1 MNTQGTPPRNPMAGL
16 FYNQMTN
23 MSQAALKNM
32 YHDESRTVQIIEST
46 PGWKAIDFKELYRY
60 RDMLRFLTWRSIKV
74 LYAQS
79 AIGIGWA
86 IIQPLF
92 SMLVFTVIFG
102 RFAKIDSDGVPYSLF
117 SLTALVPWT
126 YFSNALLEA
135 GNSLV
140 SQSQLL
146 SKVYFP
152 RLILPLSGILAKL
165 VDFTIALGVLFLLM
179 LYYRV
184 APTWNCVFLPLLV
197 LIMASSSLGI
207 GLWLTAMAIQYR
219 DVKHALSFLVQ
230 LAMYASP
237 VIYSVNI
244 IPDGWRY
251 LYAINPMVGVIEGFR
266 ASLLGT
272 GPMPWDLLSIGFLSA
287 VFFLFTGLFYFK
299 RQEKVFSDVA

>member
-1 MNTQGTPPRNPMAGL
+1 MTSEENTIV
-16 FYNQMTN
+16 
-23 MSQAALKNM
+23 
-32 YHDESRTVQIIEST
+32 HIIEAT

-86 IIQPLF
+86 VIQPLF
-92 SMLVFTVIFG
+92 SMLIFTVVFG
-102 RFAKIDSDGVPYSLF
+102 WFAKIDSNGVPYSLF
-117 SLTALVPWT
+117 SLAALVPWT

-140 SQSQLL
+140 SQSQML

-152 RLILPLSGILAKL
+152 RLILPLSGVLAKL
-165 VDFTIALGVLFLLM
+165 VDFCIAMLM
-179 LYYRV
+179 LLGLMLVYQV
-184 APTWNCVFLPLLV
+184 FPTWNCLFLPV
-197 LIMASSSLGI
+197 LILIMLASALGI

-219 DVKHALSFLVQ
+219 DIKHALSFVVQ

-237 VIYSVNI
+237 VIYSANI
-244 IPDGWRY
+244 IPERFRY

-266 ASLLGT
+266 SALLGT
-272 GPMPWDLLSIGFLSA
+272 GPMPWDLIAIGTASATVFLVS
-287 VFFLFTGLFYFK
+287 GLFYFR
-299 RQEKVFSDVA
+299 RQERVFSDVA

>member
-1 MNTQGTPPRNPMAGL
+1 MTSQENTI
-16 FYNQMTN
+16 
-23 MSQAALKNM
+23 
-32 YHDESRTVQIIEST
+32 VQIIEPT

-86 IIQPLF
+86 VIQPLF
-92 SMLVFTVIFG
+92 SMLIFTVVFG
-102 RFAKIDSDGVPYSLF
+102 WFAKIDSNGVPYSLF
-117 SLTALVPWT
+117 SLAALVPWT

-140 SQSQLL
+140 SQSQML

-152 RLILPLSGILAKL
+152 RLVLPLSGVLAKL
-165 VDFTIALGVLFLLM
+165 VDFCIAMLM
-179 LYYRV
+179 LLGLMLVYQV
-184 APTWNCVFLPLLV
+184 FPTWTCLFLPLLI
-197 LIMASSSLGI
+197 LIMLASALGI

-219 DVKHALSFLVQ
+219 DIKHALSFVVQ

-237 VIYSVNI
+237 VIYSASI
-244 IPDGWRY
+244 IPVRFRY

-266 ASLLGT
+266 SALLGT
-272 GPMPWDLLSIGFLSA
+272 GPMPWDLIAIGSASATVFLVS
-287 VFFLFTGLFYFK
+287 GLFYFR
-299 RQEKVFSDVA
+299 RQERVFSDVA

>member
-1 MNTQGTPPRNPMAGL
+1 
-16 FYNQMTN
+16 
-23 MSQAALKNM
+23 
-32 YHDESRTVQIIEST
+32 
-46 PGWKAIDFKELYRY
+46 
-60 RDMLRFLTWRSIKV
+60 
-74 LYAQS
+74 
-79 AIGIGWA
+79 
-86 IIQPLF
+86 
-92 SMLVFTVIFG
+92 MLVFTVIFG

-152 RLILPLSGILAKL
+152 RLILPLSGVLAKL
-165 VDFTIALGVLFLLM
+165 VDFTIALGMLFLLM

-197 LIMASSSLGI
+197 LIMAASSLGI

-219 DVKHALSFLVQ
+219 DVKHALAFLVQ

-244 IPDGWRY
+244 IPAGWRY

-287 VFFLFTGLFYFK
+287 GFFLFTGLFYFK
-299 RQEKVFSDVA
+299 RQEKIFSDVA

>member
-1 MNTQGTPPRNPMAGL
+1 MTSQENTI
-16 FYNQMTN
+16 
-23 MSQAALKNM
+23 
-32 YHDESRTVQIIEST
+32 VQIIEPT

-86 IIQPLF
+86 VIQPLF
-92 SMLVFTVIFG
+92 SMLIFTVVFG
-102 RFAKIDSDGVPYSLF
+102 WFAKIDSNGVPYSLF
-117 SLTALVPWT
+117 SLAALVPWT

-140 SQSQLL
+140 SQSQML

-152 RLILPLSGILAKL
+152 RLVLPLSGVLAKL
-165 VDFTIALGVLFLLM
+165 VDFCIAMLM
-179 LYYRV
+179 LLGLMLVYQV
-184 APTWNCVFLPLLV
+184 FPTWNCLFLPLLI
-197 LIMASSSLGI
+197 LIMLASALGI

-219 DVKHALSFLVQ
+219 DIKHALSFVVQ

-237 VIYSVNI
+237 VIYSASI
-244 IPDGWRY
+244 IPVRFRY

-266 ASLLGT
+266 SALLGT
-272 GPMPWDLLSIGFLSA
+272 GPMPWDLIAIGSASATVFLVS
-287 VFFLFTGLFYFK
+287 GLFYFR
-299 RQEKVFSDVA
+299 RQERVFSDVA

>member
-1 MNTQGTPPRNPMAGL
+1 MTSEENTI
-16 FYNQMTN
+16 
-23 MSQAALKNM
+23 
-32 YHDESRTVQIIEST
+32 VQIIEPT

-86 IIQPLF
+86 VIQPLF
-92 SMLVFTVIFG
+92 SMLIFTVVFG
-102 RFAKIDSDGVPYSLF
+102 WFAKIDSNGVPYSLF
-117 SLTALVPWT
+117 SLAALVPWT

-140 SQSQLL
+140 SQSQML

-152 RLILPLSGILAKL
+152 RLVLPLSGVLAKL
-165 VDFTIALGVLFLLM
+165 VDFCIAMLM
-179 LYYRV
+179 LLGLMLVYQV
-184 APTWNCVFLPLLV
+184 FPTWNCLFLPLLI
-197 LIMASSSLGI
+197 LIMLASALGI

-219 DVKHALSFLVQ
+219 DIKHALSFVVQ

-237 VIYSVNI
+237 VIYSANI
-244 IPDGWRY
+244 IPERFRY

-266 ASLLGT
+266 SALLGT
-272 GPMPWDLLSIGFLSA
+272 GPMPWDLIAIGSASATVFLVS
-287 VFFLFTGLFYFK
+287 GLFYFR
-299 RQEKVFSDVA
+299 RQERVFSDVA

>member
-1 MNTQGTPPRNPMAGL
+1 MK
-16 FYNQMTN
+16 
-23 MSQAALKNM
+23 AAEKDSL
-32 YHDESRTVQIIEST
+32 TIIEPT

-86 IIQPLF
+86 VIQPLF
-92 SMLVFTVIFG
+92 SMLIFTVVFG
-102 RFAKIDSDGVPYSLF
+102 WFAKIDSNGVPYSLF
-117 SLTALVPWT
+117 SLAALVPWT

-140 SQSQLL
+140 SQSQML

-152 RLILPLSGILAKL
+152 RLVLPLSGVLAKL
-165 VDFTIALGVLFLLM
+165 VDFCIAMLMLLGLMLIYRVVPNWNCLFL
-179 LYYRV
+179 
-184 APTWNCVFLPLLV
+184 PV
-197 LIMASSSLGI
+197 LILIMLASALGI

-219 DVKHALSFLVQ
+219 DIKHALSFVVQ

-237 VIYSVNI
+237 VIYSASI
-244 IPDGWRY
+244 IPERFRY

-266 ASLLGT
+266 SSLLGT
-272 GPMPWDLLSIGFLSA
+272 GQMPWDLIAIGSVSATVFLVS
-287 VFFLFTGLFYFK
+287 GLFYFR
-299 RQEKVFSDVA
+299 RQERVFSDVA